1 MTFDNGDAQLLN
13 KCSDNNE
20 ASKKIC
26 LNAIKEEIVL
36 PDSKGHT
43 SKIKNS
49 TSFEKGDNV
58 KKTTKMLAE
67 KIETTTRAEDQLSIR
82 SIKSKLKAKSKC
94 IDDIVQA
101 TSNYV
106 DTLFEAVINS
116 VNITSICTNACCDSE
131 QSLLC
136 SENKLSP
143 EYKFKNNMNGCL
155 KSSMDNLINKKIFD
169 QNNIEVNSVELKAKC
184 FNDSTSTKTEV
195 AKACNIAENFNDKTL
210 NDNKVNKDLNIF
222 AE

>member
-82 SIKSKLKAKSKC
+82 SIKSKK
-94 IDDIVQA
+94 
-101 TSNYV
+101 
-106 DTLFEAVINS
+106 
-116 VNITSICTNACCDSE
+116 
-131 QSLLC
+131 
-136 SENKLSP
+136 
-143 EYKFKNNMNGCL
+143 
-155 KSSMDNLINKKIFD
+155 
-169 QNNIEVNSVELKAKC
+169 
-184 FNDSTSTKTEV
+184 
-195 AKACNIAENFNDKTL
+195 
-210 NDNKVNKDLNIF
+210 
-222 AE
+222 